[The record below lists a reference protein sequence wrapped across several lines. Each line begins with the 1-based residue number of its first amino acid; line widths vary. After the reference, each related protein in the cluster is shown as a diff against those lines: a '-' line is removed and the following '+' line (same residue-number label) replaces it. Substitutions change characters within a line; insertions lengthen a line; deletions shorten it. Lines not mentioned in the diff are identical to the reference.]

1 MKILS
6 LDFRKTLAAIILSI
20 SLPFFSGASF
30 GAIPL
35 EISRSLAPML
45 ENITPAVVN
54 ISTEGRQVM
63 RENPIFSDPFFRD
76 FFDIPMRPRTR
87 KTQSLG
93 SGVIVDASRGI
104 VLTNSHVVA
113 NADTIKVT
121 LRDGREFNGELLGTD
136 PETDVAVV
144 KVAPKNLQDIKFADS
159 NNLRVGDFVVAI
171 GNPFGLGQTVTS
183 GIVSA
188 LGRSGLGISGY
199 EDLIQTD
206 ASINPGNSGGALVN
220 LEGELV
226 GLNTAIYSRHGGN
239 IGIGFAI
246 SINMARHVMEQ
257 LVQYGTVQRGGIGAQ
272 FQDLTPSLAE
282 AFGLG
287 DIPSGA
293 IIARIAEFSP
303 ADVAGLQ
310 VGDIVT
316 SINNR
321 AVKTVAEVDTQVAL
335 SPVGEKVP
343 ISLLRQG
350 RKINTEFFIE
360 IETHSS
366 QLSPFKN
373 SRFADST
380 IGEIPSSSGFYGR
393 IAGVQIEEIK
403 PSSPAWISGLRKGD
417 IIQAING
424 RKIRSVGEFVQT
436 VSRFTDRLRVTV
448 RRGRQVAVVTID

>member
-1 MKILS
+1 MKIL
-6 LDFRKTLAAIILSI
+6 DFELRKTFAPVILSI
-20 SLPFFSGASF
+20 TLPFFSGISF

-45 ENITPAVVN
+45 ENVTPAVVN
-54 ISTEGRQVM
+54 ISSEGLKVM

-93 SGVIVDASRGI
+93 SGVIIDADRGL
-104 VLTNSHVVA
+104 VLTNSHVIA
-113 NADTIKVT
+113 NADIIKVT
-121 LRDGREFNGELLGTD
+121 LRDGREFKGELVGSD

-144 KVAPKNLQDIKFADS
+144 KIEPKNLQDIKFSDS
-159 NNLRVGDFVVAI
+159 SKLRVGDFVVAI

-220 LEGELV
+220 LDGDLV

-287 DIPSGA
+287 DIPSGV
-293 IIARIAEFSP
+293 IIARIAELSP

-321 AVKTVAEVDTQVAL
+321 IVKTVSEVDTQVAL

-350 RKINTEFFIE
+350 RKIDTEFFIE
-360 IETHSS
+360 IEVQSS
-366 QLSPFKN
+366 QLSLFKS

-380 IGEIPSSSGFYGR
+380 IGEIPNSSPFYGR
-393 IAGVQIEEIK
+393 IAGVRIEEIK
-403 PSSPAWISGLRKGD
+403 SSSPAWISGLRKGD

-424 RKIRSVGEFVQT
+424 RKVRSVDEFVQT
-436 VSRFTDRLRVTV
+436 VTKFAGRLRVTV
-448 RRGRQVAVVTID
+448 RRGRQVALVIIE